1 MAPLPKWTPRETL
14 IDLYEERDRTAW
26 YWRTAAILSAA
37 VIMLGYLIFPTSFP
51 NNHSDGLS
59 ASTSGL
65 AAGLLLALGY
75 VVSVITAFAC
85 KSWLFQMDVIF
96 VPCLF
101 SCVLGLINVI
111 ITLGTSHGEASK
123 WSGPSIAAIIV
134 ASISSA
140 VYLTLALYTF
150 RRIHMV
156 RNRDAMHRHNSGG
169 ESYHLVPEDEMQRQ
183 QLLRL
188 LLQRENSKKPSPE
201 AGQSTFHIDLPDS
214 IRRTETHLTTPRNI
228 YASREDNNN
237 NNHISHSFTLPPL
250 NPFSSMRAPSP
261 YQSIP
266 VEDLQQPSST
276 TPPLPPQ
283 QSHTPPLQSHSR
295 QHSTSRI
302 QRNFSESSRAPPY
315 SALSNHGSM
324 RFPTEKEQQT
334 MTNTL
339 NGDIHPLVREREER
353 EREREERERERPQYR
368 VIESSPVQD
377 LNKLMDPARRGNGGR
392 LGRQRSTSRE
402 SRRAEIELERG
413 KGKGEERREGRAELE
428 GVKVSPRIMRVETDG
443 WGKR

>member
-1 MAPLPKWTPRETL
+1 MAPLPKWRPRKTV
-14 IDLYEERDRTAW
+14 IDLYEERERTAW

-37 VIMLGYLIFPTSFP
+37 VIMLG
-51 NNHSDGLS
+51 
-59 ASTSGL
+59 
-65 AAGLLLALGY
+65 
-75 VVSVITAFAC
+75 
-85 KSWLFQMDVIF
+85 
-96 VPCLF
+96 PCLL
-101 SCVLGLINVI
+101 SCLLGLINGI
-111 ITLGTSHGEASK
+111 ITLGTSHGKASN
-123 WSGPSIAAIIV
+123 WSGASIAAIVV

-140 VYLTLALYTF
+140 VYLALALFTF

-156 RNRDAMHRHNSGG
+156 RNRDAMHRHNSDG

-188 LLQRENSKKPSPE
+188 LLQRENSKKPSTE
-201 AGQSTFHIDLPDS
+201 AGQSTFHIDLPAS

-237 NNHISHSFTLPPL
+237 YNNNNHISHNFTLPPL
-250 NPFSSMRAPSP
+250 SPFSSMRAPSP
-261 YQSIP
+261 YQSLP
-266 VEDLQQPSST
+266 VEDHEQPSST
-276 TPPLPPQ
+276 TPPVPPQ

-295 QHSTSRI
+295 QHSTNRI
-302 QRNFSESSRAPPY
+302 HRNFSESSRAPPY

-324 RFPTEKEQQT
+324 RFFPTEKEQQT

-339 NGDIHPLVREREER
+339 NGDIHPLVLREREER
-353 EREREERERERPQYR
+353 EREREREEMERERPQYR

-377 LNKLMDPARRGNGGR
+377 LSKLMDPARRGDAAAVGR

-413 KGKGEERREGRAELE
+413 RGKGKGGERREGRAELE